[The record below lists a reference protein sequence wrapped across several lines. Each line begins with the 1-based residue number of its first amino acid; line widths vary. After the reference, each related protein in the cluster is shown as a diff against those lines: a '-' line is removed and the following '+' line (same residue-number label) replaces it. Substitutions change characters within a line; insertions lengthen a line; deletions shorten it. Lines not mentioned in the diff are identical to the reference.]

1 MRKNKTRI
9 MKAITAGVF
18 ALSMLPMAGCNR
30 NQPEPV
36 ETVNVAVIVKDKSS
50 TYWNPVEKACE
61 DLTAELGDAVHI
73 DFMGPD
79 EESVE
84 KQIPLIEKAI
94 SDKVD
99 AIVLAAC
106 DPEAENETLAKATAA
121 NIPVITID
129 SDVTYE
135 GKASYVGT
143 MNVTAG
149 KTAARYAATLLDNEG
164 TIGVIYHGNAS
175 TAIERRDG
183 FLEQLQGG
191 GEPEKEL
198 AAGAGTKQNNSVPPP
213 PENVSPEET
222 ANNVPDVPEGETV
235 PVDLYANIKIAEVLD
250 GESKWDVSKEQAIK
264 LIKNDHVNL
273 IFATNRKGAW
283 GACEAVNELI
293 ESGDIKQGQVK
304 VIGFDYFENE
314 GKDAGMYL
322 EKNILDTIIIQN
334 PYNMGYLG
342 VRYAVDIAKGN
353 PIPSKV
359 DTGAILVTQENIND
373 ADIQFLISN

>member
-191 GEPEKEL
+191 GEPEKNL
-198 AAGAGTKQNNSVPPP
+198 LPVQVQNKIIPFPLPQKMYRLKRQQTMSLMFQKVKPFLLTSMQILKLQKCLTGKVNGM
-213 PENVSPEET
+213 SP
-222 ANNVPDVPEGETV
+222 
-235 PVDLYANIKIAEVLD
+235 
-250 GESKWDVSKEQAIK
+250 
-264 LIKNDHVNL
+264 KN
-273 IFATNRKGAW
+273 R
-283 GACEAVNELI
+283 
-293 ESGDIKQGQVK
+293 Q
-304 VIGFDYFENE
+304 
-314 GKDAGMYL
+314 
-322 EKNILDTIIIQN
+322 
-334 PYNMGYLG
+334 
-342 VRYAVDIAKGN
+342 
-353 PIPSKV
+353 
-359 DTGAILVTQENIND
+359 
-373 ADIQFLISN
+373 